1 MKILNKSKYDGY
13 IFTCPHCKLE
23 IEFEDEDL
31 SKLLYREY
39 SGWYEAH
46 LPRDNKN
53 EVFIEC
59 LCGSLIPIE
68 KAETTPGGWNKEI
81 RICGRKRS

>member
-23 IEFEDEDL
+23 VELENEDL
-31 SKLLYREY
+31 DKLLYIEY
-39 SGWYEAH
+39 SCWYEAN
-46 LPRDNKN
+46 LPRDNKD
-53 EVFIEC
+53 EVFIRC
-59 LCGSLIPIE
+59 NCGSLIPIE
-68 KAETTPGGWNKEI
+68 TAQHSGWGKAI